1 MEVPGCLLL
10 APDASCPLVTMTELW
25 GHTTWDARAGRGL
38 WGQLSP
44 GSHPLQHSDP
54 LRGCEW
60 APGGRFALSW
70 HLFPPGCS
78 EGCGRARRG
87 CPWSSCSFSSALAA
101 QSLRG
106 GGQQHERVS
115 NVSNERGCRAR
126 TPRASTHTAP
136 GSALLLTPG
145 KGGSSW
151 GWLAAAARREIC
163 PLCPLAGGPLGTSAS
178 LSSHLKLLLDAGEW
192 RGAGG
197 MQG

>member
-44 GSHPLQHSDP
+44 GSHPLQHNDP
-54 LRGCEW
+54 PPGAVNGPLGSVLRFLGTFFHQAALRDAAE
-60 APGGRFALSW
+60 PGGAARGHPAASPQPW
-70 HLFPPGCS
+70 QH
-78 EGCGRARRG
+78 RA
-87 CPWSSCSFSSALAA
+87 F
-101 QSLRG
+101 G

-151 GWLAAAARREIC
+151 GWLAAAAQREIC
-163 PLCPLAGGPLGTSAS
+163 PLCPLAGGPSGTSAS
-178 LSSHLKLLLDAGEW
+178 PSPHLKLLLDAGEW